1 VVELMKIEKFEE
13 IESWKLARELTK
25 EIYRITKLNNF
36 SKDFGLKDQIQRA
49 SVSIMANT
57 CLPAGTVSEGFDSAS
72 DKSFII
78 FLNYS
83 YRSASEVQ
91 SLLYVVLDQKYISE
105 NEIDFLYEKCKDIK
119 NLIGGLI
126 QYLKKKKD

>member
-1 VVELMKIEKFEE
+1 MRLEKFEE
-13 IESWKLARELTK
+13 IESWKLSRELTK
-25 EIYRITKLNNF
+25 DIYRVTKLNNF

-57 CLPAGTVSEGFDSAS
+57 CLPAGTVSEGFDSRS
-72 DKSFII
+72 DKSFIN

-91 SLLYVVLDQKYISE
+91 SLLYVVLDQKYISK
-105 NEIDFLYEKCKDIK
+105 NEFEFLYRKCKDIK

>member
-1 VVELMKIEKFEE
+1 MKIEKFED

-25 EIYRITKLNNF
+25 DIYGITKLNNF

-49 SVSIMANT
+49 SVSIMAN
-57 CLPAGTVSEGFDSAS
+57 LSEGFDSNS
-72 DKSFII
+72 DKSFIN

-91 SLLYVVLDQKYISE
+91 SLLYVTIDQEYISQ
-105 NEIDFLYEKCKDIK
+105 NEFESLYMNCKDIK

-126 QYLKKKKD
+126 QYLSKSMTKD

>member
-1 VVELMKIEKFEE
+1 MRIEKFEE
-13 IESWKLARELTK
+13 IESWELTRELTK
-25 EIYRITKLNNF
+25 EIYRVTKLNNL
-36 SKDFGLKDQIQRA
+36 SKDFGLKDQIRRA
-49 SVSIMANT
+49 SVSIMANI
-57 CLPAGTVSEGFDSAS
+57 SEGFDSGP
-72 DKSFII
+72 DKSFIN

-91 SLLYVVLDQKYISE
+91 SLLYVVLDQEYISKIE
-105 NEIDFLYEKCKDIK
+105 FEFLYGKCKDIK

>member
-1 VVELMKIEKFEE
+1 MRIEKFEE

-25 EIYRITKLNNF
+25 EIYRVTKLNNF
-36 SKDFGLKDQIQRA
+36 SKDFGLKNQIQRA
-49 SVSIMANT
+49 SVSIMANI
-57 CLPAGTVSEGFDSAS
+57 SEGFDSGS
-72 DKSFII
+72 DKSFIN

-91 SLLYVVLDQKYISE
+91 SLLYVVLDQKYISK
-105 NEIDFLYEKCKDIK
+105 NEFDFFYGKCKDIK

>member
-1 VVELMKIEKFEE
+1 MRIEKFED

-25 EIYRITKLNNF
+25 GIYGITKLNNF

-49 SVSIMANT
+49 SVSIMANI
-57 CLPAGTVSEGFDSAS
+57 SEGFDSNS
-72 DKSFII
+72 DKSFIN

-91 SLLYVVLDQKYISE
+91 SLLYVAIDQEYIST
-105 NEIDFLYEKCKDIK
+105 NEFESLYMNCKDIK

-126 QYLKKKKD
+126 QYLSKSMAKD